1 MKLLAAVFLSMVL
14 VPTLTCA
21 QSEGDVRL
29 VGTGVTSRGR
39 LEIYW
44 RESGARF
51 VASLVVVLTPPAS
64 SWVSPIFITMP
75 ITYIEV
81 A

>member
-29 VGTGVTSRGR
+29 AGVTVKSVRVHFGPGGPNVLAVLVRGTKN
-39 LEIYW
+39 
-44 RESGARF
+44 
-51 VASLVVVLTPPAS
+51 ASIFGPP
-64 SWVSPIFITMP
+64 PDPFC
-75 ITYIEV
+75 
-81 A
+81 